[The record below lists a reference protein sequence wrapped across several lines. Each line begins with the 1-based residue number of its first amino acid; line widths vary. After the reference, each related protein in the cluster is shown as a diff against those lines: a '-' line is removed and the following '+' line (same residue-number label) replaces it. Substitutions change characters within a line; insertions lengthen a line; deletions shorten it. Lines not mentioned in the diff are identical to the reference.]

1 MRAAN
6 TSALAKPASRLR
18 ELRLVLPEPP
28 LPLGTYVEASQVGA
42 LKAAGISLTRKN

>member
-6 TSALAKPASRLR
+6 TSTLAKSTSRLR